1 MRRWTANAKLSN
13 FILLSQVPNASCHA
27 QASINLAC
35 LLLKIPAMESN
46 AATTAEIR
54 SEEQLEHLVTD
65 IGRTIRAA
73 ELEKRPG
80 LKELAETLLHEEL
93 ATIACEAPGTQRMAE
108 RPRRMNPLAP
118 GILLILLG
126 LGLMLIIPL
135 IGITLAGIGLILT
148 VWGGVISGFRKTA
161 A

>member
-1 MRRWTANAKLSN
+1 
-13 FILLSQVPNASCHA
+13 
-27 QASINLAC
+27 
-35 LLLKIPAMESN
+35 MEPN

-54 SEEQLEHLVTD
+54 REEQVEHLIAD
-65 IGRTIRAA
+65 ISRIIRAA
-73 ELEKRPG
+73 EPEKRTG
-80 LKELAETLLHEEL
+80 LKELAETLLHEEIV
-93 ATIACEAPGTQRMAE
+93 TIADETAETQRAPE
-108 RPRRMNPLAP
+108 RPRRMNPIAP
-118 GILLILLG
+118 GILLIILG